1 MCIQRRH
8 LKVLRELMDSEIIDH
23 HKLKDLHL
31 IYDTLDKEI
40 RSKDKE
46 RRNSHFKED
55 KYE

>member
-1 MCIQRRH
+1 
-8 LKVLRELMDSEIIDH
+8 MDSEIIDH